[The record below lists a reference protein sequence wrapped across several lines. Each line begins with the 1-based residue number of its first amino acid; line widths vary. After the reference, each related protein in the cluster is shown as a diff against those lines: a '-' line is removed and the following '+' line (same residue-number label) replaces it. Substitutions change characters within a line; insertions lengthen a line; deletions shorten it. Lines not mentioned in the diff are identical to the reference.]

1 MRWLINIYDVQC
13 DDVNVH
19 RKKINTETQNKGE
32 RQPSGLQSPEVSGLP
47 LFLGA
52 ITDRR
57 MWLNCRIH
65 GTHTIETNHSSVN
78 SVSTRSST
86 KSKQQFLP
94 GSFL

>member
-1 MRWLINIYDVQC
+1 MYIE
-13 DDVNVH
+13 
-19 RKKINTETQNKGE
+19 RKKIKIETQNKGE
-32 RQPSGLQSPEVSGLP
+32 RQPGGLQSPEVSGLH

-65 GTHTIETNHSSVN
+65 GTHTIETNHCSVN

-86 KSKQQFLP
+86 KSKQEFLP
-94 GSFL
+94 GSFI